1 MDSGD
6 AVDRLVSGLLAGKTP
21 SLARLISWA
30 ENRDRRT
37 ERVLGRVFSRTGSA
51 YRVGITGPPGA
62 GKSTLIG
69 RLALRLRDRGDKV
82 AVVAV
87 DPTSPF
93 SGGALL
99 GDRYRMTELSEDPG
113 VFVRSMASRGSM
125 GGLASATEDALD
137 LLDVAGYTYILVET
151 VGVGQVE
158 LDVAQ
163 MADTV
168 VVVLVPE
175 SGDGIQAMKAG
186 LMEIGDIFVVNKAD
200 REGAARLKGDLLS
213 VLELA
218 EPRRGWR
225 PPVLET
231 SAVRGDGIEE
241 LAGSLDR
248 HRAHLEESGTL
259 DRRRRDTLRLRVLG
273 ETREELV
280 RRLEEGSGDLL
291 ETLLDKVEE
300 RNLSPHEAARR
311 LANGALPRA
320 GEDTP
325 PSTPGESGE

>member
-1 MDSGD
+1 MENGD
-6 AVDRLVSGLLAGKTP
+6 AIDRLVRGLESGRTP
-21 SLARLISWA
+21 PLARLISWA
-30 ENRDRRT
+30 ENRDRRI
-37 ERVLGRVFSRTGSA
+37 ESVLGRVFSRTGTA
-51 YRVGITGPPGA
+51 FRLGITGPPGA

-69 RLALRLRDRGDKV
+69 RLALALRDRGEKV

-113 VFVRSMASRGSM
+113 VFVRSMATRGSM

-137 LLDVAGYTYILVET
+137 LLDAAGYTYLLVET

-163 MADTV
+163 AADTV

-186 LMEIGDIFVVNKAD
+186 LMEIGDVFVVNKAD

-213 VLELA
+213 VLELGST
-218 EPRRGWR
+218 RRDR
-225 PPVLET
+225 QPPVVET
-231 SAVRGDGIEE
+231 SAVRGDGLQELLEE
-241 LAGSLDR
+241 LDR
-248 HRAHLEESGTL
+248 HRRHLEESGTL
-259 DRRRRDTLRLRVLG
+259 HRRRRDTLRVRVLG
-273 ETREELV
+273 EIREAML
-280 RRLEEGSGDLL
+280 RRLLEERGELL
-291 ETLLDKVEE
+291 ESLLDRVEE
-300 RNLSPHEAARR
+300 RSLSPHEAARQ
-311 LANGALPRA
+311 LASGAGGGPDA
-320 GEDTP
+320 
-325 PSTPGESGE
+325 

>member
-1 MDSGD
+1 MESGD
-6 AVDRLVSGLLAGKTP
+6 AIDRLVNGLLAGRTP

-30 ENRDRRT
+30 ENRDRRI
-37 ERVLGRVFSRTGSA
+37 ESVLGQVFSRTGAA
-51 YRVGITGPPGA
+51 YRLGITGPPGA

-69 RLALRLRDRGDKV
+69 RLALLLRDRGEQV

-99 GDRYRMTELSEDPG
+99 GDRYRMTELSEDPS

-137 LLDVAGYTYILVET
+137 LLDAAGYTYILVET

-163 MADTV
+163 TADTV

-186 LMEIGDIFVVNKAD
+186 LMEIGDLFVVNKAD

-213 VLELA
+213 VLELG

-225 PPVLET
+225 PPVIET
-231 SAVRGDGIEE
+231 SAVRGEGMKELVEGLDG
-241 LAGSLDR
+241 
-248 HRAHLEESGTL
+248 HRRHLEESGTL

-280 RRLEEGSGDLL
+280 RRLQAEDGE
-291 ETLLDKVEE
+291 LLDSLLDQVEK
-300 RNLSPHEAARR
+300 RKLSPHEAARR
-311 LANGALPRA
+311 LSDGVR
-320 GEDTP
+320 P
-325 PSTPGESGE
+325 PGGGKASRSPSGG